1 MIQTLNALLAPA
13 LMERLTLVVNHVL
26 SSEPQAMA
34 RLLPHRGRLLRLE
47 LQGWPALLPPPPV
60 LAFRVTPAGLVE
72 WCPGDDL
79 TPELRV
85 KVNAANPAALALD
98 VVAGR
103 QPPVDIEGDA
113 QLATDVD
120 WLLKNLR
127 WDVAADP
134 TRRAASGCAR
144 RWSAWGRSS
153 SSSARCCPRGATC
166 CRRTSPTNW
175 PGCRTGC
182 RRFPRPRRCATIER
196 AFGRRIGEVFAS
208 STPSRWPAR
217 PSPRCTSPR
226 CCKGRE
232 VAVKVLRP
240 GMLR

>member
-47 LQGWPALLPPPPV
+47 LQGWPALLPPPPM

-127 WDVAADP
+127 WDVAADLERLFGP
-134 TRRAASGCAR
+134 AVAHELHRLGSMLAHALR
-144 RWSAWGRSS
+144 SAIEGAGAVAGRM
-153 SSSARCCPRGATC
+153 RG
-166 CRRTSPTNW
+166 
-175 PGCRTGC
+175 
-182 RRFPRPRRCATIER
+182 
-196 AFGRRIGEVFAS
+196 GR
-208 STPSRWPAR
+208 
-217 PSPRCTSPR
+217 
-226 CCKGRE
+226 
-232 VAVKVLRP
+232 
-240 GMLR
+240 